1 MIDDTIFSIFW
12 GSSANFN
19 RTERIDKCFYVRSQQ
34 QTWFSRKDNFD
45 SRTKRDWEN
54 GFAHPEEEL
63 LDDIASYFGVSISYL
78 LGKDVPEIKKAP

>member
-12 GSSANFN
+12 ESSANFN

-54 GFAHPEEEL
+54 GFAL
-63 LDDIASYFGVSISYL
+63 RTCRK
-78 LGKDVPEIKKAP
+78 GKGQRFRCSLTNNRLRKHAGTNR